1 MRVTKYILVF
11 FLISF
16 LCIGKIYYMDVDKNI
31 DGIENTE
38 DVDTSNPVHTE
49 YDGIALT
56 FIIIQGVLI
65 AGGVGGYLIYKKKKE
80 QKIKEQEKQN
90 ISSNNNQLVFY
101 SSYDNVKKVAPQ
113 SEVKN
118 ETTSV
123 FTSTSTF
130 STSSIVN
137 GPNQNNNS
145 N

>member
-1 MRVTKYILVF
+1 MF
-11 FLISF
+11 
-16 LCIGKIYYMDVDKNI
+16 
-31 DGIENTE
+31 
-38 DVDTSNPVHTE
+38 
-49 YDGIALT
+49 
-56 FIIIQGVLI
+56 
-65 AGGVGGYLIYKKKKE
+65 KKKKE
-80 QKIKEQEKQN
+80 QKIKEQENQN
-90 ISSNNNQLVFY
+90 SSSNNNQLVFY